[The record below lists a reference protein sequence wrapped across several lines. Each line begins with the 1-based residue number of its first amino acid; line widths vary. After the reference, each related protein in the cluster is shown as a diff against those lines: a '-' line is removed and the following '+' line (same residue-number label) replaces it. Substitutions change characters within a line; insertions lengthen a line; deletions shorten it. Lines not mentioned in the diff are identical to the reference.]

1 MEVRELAGQMSLLT
15 KLKWLRSCC
24 VVLARYGLHT
34 LRDIHIMGVVE
45 DVLMRLDQQY
55 MQRAA

>member
-1 MEVRELAGQMSLLT
+1 MEVREIAGQMSLPT

-34 LRDIHIMGVVE
+34 LRDIQVMGIVE
-45 DVLMRLDQQY
+45 DVLMRLDRQF
-55 MQRAA
+55 MQHAA